1 MVNLTIGGFS
11 GYCSPH
17 MSWSE
22 MIELSIGEFC
32 GPRIVPFQ
40 FVSQRS
46 SGSAERRAG
55 RRVSRW
61 HPRAGGSERGGGGER
76 PGGRELRAA
85 AAASA
90 PARPK
95 DNDASPLPFS
105 DFSSSSSKMKFRG
118 TMTISLGPDIVVRER
133 GEEERAAAT
142 ARSSW
147 ERFCRPS
154 GESSRRELTLVAPLR
169 WSSLAPSPAAATAGA
184 LLYLSAKYLSRRRRL
199 SIAKSEATSPASSS
213 DSGPAEELGT
223 DKCVKCIDVLFD
235 DDAQADAGSAPAGMI
250 GWTRD
255 NNRSTKR
262 EAVLPWDDYFM
273 AVAVLSSYRSKDPN
287 RQVGACIVNPT
298 KRIVGI
304 GYNGFPVGCG
314 DDALPWGR
322 GTPGGS
328 SLDTKYPYVCHAEMN
343 AIMNKNCESLDGC
356 KMYVTLFPC
365 NECAKLIIQSRVTE
379 VVYCSDR
386 YHATESMTASRR
398 MLSLA
403 NVKTRRFSSTNRIN
417 AIDFNNVD
425 PA

>member
-1 MVNLTIGGFS
+1 MVAPSKLA
-11 GYCSPH
+11 
-17 MSWSE
+17 
-22 MIELSIGEFC
+22 SI
-32 GPRIVPFQ
+32 VA
-40 FVSQRS
+40 S
-46 SGSAERRAG
+46 
-55 RRVSRW
+55 
-61 HPRAGGSERGGGGER
+61 
-76 PGGRELRAA
+76 AA
-85 AAASA
+85 A
-90 PARPK
+90 
-95 DNDASPLPFS
+95 
-105 DFSSSSSKMKFRG
+105 
-118 TMTISLGPDIVVRER
+118 
-133 GEEERAAAT
+133 
-142 ARSSW
+142 
-147 ERFCRPS
+147 
-154 GESSRRELTLVAPLR
+154 
-169 WSSLAPSPAAATAGA
+169 AGA
-184 LLYLSAKYLSRRRRL
+184 LLYLSAKYLSRHRRL

-213 DSGPAEELGT
+213 DSGPPEELGT

>member
-118 TMTISLGPDIVVRER
+118 TMTISLGPDIVVREL
-133 GEEERAAAT
+133 GEEERGGDGAQQLGKVLSAK
-142 ARSSW
+142 
-147 ERFCRPS
+147 
-154 GESSRRELTLVAPLR
+154 RRELAAGAHAGATMSARVASAL
-169 WSSLAPSPAAATAGA
+169 AAAAAAGA
-184 LLYLSAKYLSRRRRL
+184 LLYVSAKYLSRHRRL
-199 SIAKSEATSPASSS
+199 SVAKSEATSPASSS
-213 DSGPAEELGT
+213 DSGPPEELGT